1 MSHSPKGRPE
11 KYKRAGGNS
20 RHSLSASFLVSD
32 WNVGGCENV
41 YNLYLTLGARDVPLL
56 WIAKTV
62 YECHDSDQISTRE
75 LLPPSHPAL
84 SLPSLLP
91 PPRSQTTRTMNKR
104 RSAVTALL
112 ALAFVLSIIVN
123 LSGVGH
129 SLYWIK
135 RDITLGSTHSRVL
148 VRSPATDRTDTY
160 LTNRL

>member
-1 MSHSPKGRPE
+1 M
-11 KYKRAGGNS
+11 Y
-20 RHSLSASFLVSD
+20 D
-32 WNVGGCENV
+32 
-41 YNLYLTLGARDVPLL
+41 LYLTLGARDVPIL

-62 YECHDSDQISTRE
+62 YECHDSDQISTRKF
-75 LLPPSHPAL
+75 LPPSRPAR
-84 SLPSLLP
+84 SLPSFLP
-91 PPRSQTTRTMNKR
+91 PPPSQTTRTMNKR

-135 RDITLGSTHSRVL
+135 RDITLGSTHSQVL
-148 VRSPATDRTDTY
+148 VRSRATDRKDAY